1 MTIREMTAADIP
13 MVTEL
18 GRTSFSD
25 FWNEDMFGDELKKDY
40 SYYYVCEKDG
50 KTAGYIGIWCIY
62 ETAELVRVCTSPNA
76 RRCGIADT
84 LMNAALEKSG
94 ECGCERIMLE
104 VRKSN
109 TAACALYEKYGF
121 SYIGVRKGYYSG
133 GEDALIMEK
142 KLKGND

>member
-1 MTIREMTAADIP
+1 MTVREMTAADIP
-13 MVTEL
+13 IVAEL
-18 GRTSFSD
+18 GKSSFSD
-25 FWNEDMFGDELKKDY
+25 FWSEGMFGDELIKDY
-40 SYYYVCEKDG
+40 SHYYVCEKG
-50 KTAGYIGIWCIY
+50 GEIAGYIGIWCIY
-62 ETAELVRVCTSPNA
+62 ETAELVRVCTLPSA
-76 RRCGIADT
+76 RRCGIADK
-84 LMNAALEKSG
+84 LMSAALKKSG

-121 SYIGVRKGYYSG
+121 SCISVRKGYYSG